1 MQPPGLLRPHRQKET
16 PKPTKVLHRIDSSL
30 ISLTQSRSKSGTK
43 IFKAILWL
51 DLVSR
56 TEETGIIRMIQV
68 AGMTSNSKCERYD
81 MNTHTAKQCRFDDA
95 DLSAI
100 KQAVAHQIKHYR
112 QQLATRKKFR
122 EEKEKKAA
130 KRTTAA
136 SRTTDATAK
145 S

>member
-1 MQPPGLLRPHRQKET
+1 
-16 PKPTKVLHRIDSSL
+16 
-30 ISLTQSRSKSGTK
+30 LTQSRSKSGTK